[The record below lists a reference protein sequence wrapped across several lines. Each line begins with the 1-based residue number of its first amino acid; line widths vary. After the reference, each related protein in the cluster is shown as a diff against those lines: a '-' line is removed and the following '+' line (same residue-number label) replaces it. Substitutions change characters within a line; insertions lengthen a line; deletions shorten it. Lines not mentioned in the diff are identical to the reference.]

1 MCEDKVLVEL
11 NKEQCQTGFAVGDIY
26 LGKVRKIMPG
36 LNAAFVNIGHEKDA
50 FIHYLDLGPQ
60 FPSLQKL
67 VASQQP
73 GKRGFRVESMK
84 LEPPVEK
91 TGKIGEY
98 LQVGQQI
105 MVQVAKEAISTKG
118 PRLTA
123 DISLAGRNVVL
134 VPFTSKVFLSQKI
147 RSADEKKR
155 LKRIAAAVLPK
166 NFGVIIRTAAMEA
179 KDEDNQEQTA
189 MDVNLAAAKEIA
201 RQLRLR
207 DLGGIVIIDFIDLH
221 KAQNK
226 QALFDEM
233 VKLMA
238 TDKAKHTVLPLTKFG
253 LMQITRQRVRP
264 VAVESVSDVCPT
276 CNGSGKIE
284 PTVLLDKKIENQ
296 ISFLTQDRG
305 HKFIK
310 LVVSPY
316 VAAFLRKGLW
326 SLRRRWEWKYK
337 VRLEI
342 AEDQSIGIVEIHYH
356 DKKDNDLITK

>member
-1 MCEDKVLVEL
+1 MPAALVHPQQL
-11 NKEQCQTGFAVGDIY
+11 GNGQPPHPADDHHVQPAVGGVGDP
-26 LGKVRKIMPG
+26 VREDVPEAVGRCLKAGIDVKI
-36 LNAAFVNIGHEKDA
+36 V
-50 FIHYLDLGPQ
+50 
-60 FPSLQKL
+60 
-67 VASQQP
+67 
-73 GKRGFRVESMK
+73 
-84 LEPPVEK
+84 
-91 TGKIGEY
+91 TGDTP
-98 LQVGQQI
+98 
-105 MVQVAKEAISTKG
+105 A
-118 PRLTA
+118 TA
-123 DISLAGRNVVL
+123 R
-134 VPFTSKVFLSQKI
+134 
-147 RSADEKKR
+147 
-155 LKRIAAAVLPK
+155 
-166 NFGVIIRTAAMEA
+166 
-179 KDEDNQEQTA
+179 
-189 MDVNLAAAKEIA
+189 EIA

-233 VKLMA
+233 VKLMS

-264 VAVESVSDVCPT
+264 VAVEEVSDVCPT
-276 CNGSGKIE
+276 CNGTGKIE

-337 VRLEI
+337 LRLHVV
-342 AEDQSIGIVEIHYH
+342 EDQSLGIVEVHYH
-356 DKKDNDLITK
+356 DDKDNDLINK